1 MKRSTALA
9 EQLTAAMSTQPEPVR
24 TIAARLGWDVM
35 DAEHLLYELAG
46 VRPGQVQ
53 PEDVGTVVNH
63 RAVLPGVPVLWSL
76 RESGDLSDP
85 EVL

>member
-1 MKRSTALA
+1 MRRSAALA

-24 TIAARLGWDVM
+24 TIAARLGWEIM
-35 DAEHLLYELAG
+35 DTEHLLYELAG

-53 PEDVGTVVNH
+53 PEDTGAVVNH

-76 RESGDLSDP
+76 R
-85 EVL
+85 

>member
-1 MKRSTALA
+1 MA

-24 TIAARLGWDVM
+24 TIAARLGWEIM
-35 DAEHLLYELAG
+35 DTEHLLYELAG

-53 PEDVGTVVNH
+53 PEDTGLVVNH

-76 RESGDLSDP
+76 RESGDRSDP